1 MKTFKGL
8 PVYVAQIDD
17 SEEGILDVSLVDY
30 PATHQDFVLFNQDH
44 LSFSIQDES
53 KRIIS
58 GVVMQADQ
66 PIYRNSPKFGEYY
79 IVFTPE
85 TIKTMVLKMFQE
97 GRQNNISLMH
107 NGDLIEGI
115 TLLELFIKD
124 SSKGINP
131 NYLEG
136 VTEGSLIASYKV
148 QDEALWN
155 RIKSGEF
162 RGFSLSGLFSATPTL
177 DEVSD
182 LDSILELLDQLKAKY
197 SIK

>member
-8 PVYVAQIDD
+8 PVYIAQIDN
-17 SEEGILDVSLVDY
+17 SEEGILDISLVDY
-30 PATHQDFVLFNQDH
+30 PATRQDFVLFAQENMK
-44 LSFSIQDES
+44 FSIQDES

-85 TIKTMVLKMFQE
+85 TIKEMVLKMFQE
-97 GRQNNISLMH
+97 GKQNNVSIMH
-107 NGDLIEGI
+107 NGDLVEGI

-124 SSKGINP
+124 EKKGINP

-136 VTEGSLIASYKV
+136 VTDGSVIASYKV
-148 QDEALWN
+148 ENETLWN

-162 RGFSLSGLFSATPTL
+162 RGFSLTGLFSAYP
-177 DEVSD
+177 EPSD
-182 LDSILELLDQLKAKY
+182 LDSVLDLLTQLEAKY
-197 SIK
+197 LKK